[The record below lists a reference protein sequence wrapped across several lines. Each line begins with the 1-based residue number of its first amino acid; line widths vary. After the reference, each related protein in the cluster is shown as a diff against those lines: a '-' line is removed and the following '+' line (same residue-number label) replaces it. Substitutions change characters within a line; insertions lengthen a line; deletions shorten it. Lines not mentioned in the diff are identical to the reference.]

1 MTTAIALSAAEL
13 AELASCETV
22 IEHGLKVFQAV
33 GVALITIREKRLYR
47 AEFTTFEAYCAA
59 RWGFSDRQALRLMS
73 AAEVVNNLIETRPIG
88 RVLPDETPPIGGVL
102 PANEAQ
108 VRPLTTLSPDQQRA
122 AWQQAVETA
131 PNGKVTGAHV
141 EQVAQQFKPTNSHRS
156 GVRFDGEGAEPDLDE
171 NGLPL
176 TGRRD
181 ADVDE
186 DDGIIGVGDTI
197 QYLGQTYTVRAS
209 GSKVWLDVPS
219 RHPLRSEGLDPEDV
233 ILIERAPARS
243 AAPRMPAVDAS
254 TPPSTDSS
262 SIKPLTPKIVEAMT
276 KLHGAGWMFERKWGY
291 VYLEH
296 DLMATGMIERKSD
309 ARMEFYVH
317 LTPKGC
323 RIIEREEIPVA
334 PFNPTERLI
343 PVVDGMRIDESHP
356 VGFNG
361 LYATDEAIGYGKAT
375 CSTCGTTSN
384 AWTPIPAGQWRCRCG
399 ETTNDDQMQ
408 IVGKDEYD
416 LEQRMAKSRQ
426 KPKTNYAAPASGV
439 DQRDLCQTP
448 PYAID
453 PLLPYVSSALHVWE
467 PAYGEGLL
475 TEALYDSGFKTVITG
490 DIQTG
495 ENFFEYTPDAWD
507 VIVTNPPFSLKYRW
521 LERCYA
527 LEKPFALLMP
537 LEVLGAKSAQ
547 VLFRQHGINVI
558 FLSDRVDFK
567 MPNLGWDGS
576 GAQFPVAW
584 FCWGLPIAEQMVF
597 ADIEEAKRAFK
608 AGGAS

>member
-33 GVALITIREKRLYR
+33 GLALITIREKRLYR
-47 AEFTTFEAYCAA
+47 ADFTTFEAYCAA
-59 RWGFSDRQALRLMS
+59 RWGFTDNYALRLMRG
-73 AAEVVNNLIETRPIG
+73 AEVVNNLTETLPIG
-88 RVLPDETPPIGGVL
+88 RVL

-108 VRPLTTLSPDQQRA
+108 VRPLITLPPDVQRE

-131 PNGKVTGAHV
+131 PNGKITGAHV
-141 EQVAQQFKPTNSHRS
+141 EQVAQQFKPINSRPA
-156 GVRFDGEGAEPDLDE
+156 GVRPASEGAEPDLDE

-176 TGRRD
+176 DLQPTTIIDRVHMAERKRIAEQTETED
-181 ADVDE
+181 DE
-186 DDGIIGVGDTI
+186 DIIGVGDTI

-233 ILIERAPARS
+233 ILIERAPSRS
-243 AAPRMPAVDAS
+243 AAPRLPIP
-254 TPPSTDSS
+254 TPP
-262 SIKPLTPKIVEAMT
+262 ET
-276 KLHGAGWMFERKWGY
+276 KL
-291 VYLEH
+291 
-296 DLMATGMIERKSD
+296 T
-309 ARMEFYVH
+309 
-317 LTPKGC
+317 
-323 RIIEREEIPVA
+323 A
-334 PFNPTERLI
+334 PI
-343 PVVDGMRIDESHP
+343 PVVDDMPINESHP
-356 VGFNG
+356 VGFEG
-361 LYATDEAIGYGKAT
+361 LYATPEAIGYGRAT
-375 CSTCGTTSN
+375 CSACNLTSN
-384 AWTPIPAGQWRCRCG
+384 AWTPVRAGQWRCRCG

-453 PLLPYVSSALHVWE
+453 PLLPYISSALHVWE

-527 LEKPFALLMP
+527 LGKPFALLMP

-608 AGGAS
+608 AEIGGAS

>member
-141 EQVAQQFKPTNSHRS
+141 EQVAQQFKPTTSQRS

-181 ADVDE
+181 ADEDDE
-186 DDGIIGVGDTI
+186 DSDVIGVGDTV
-197 QYLGQTYTVRAS
+197 QYLGQQYTVRAS

-243 AAPRMPAVDAS
+243 VAPRLPVP
-254 TPPSTDSS
+254 TPPET
-262 SIKPLTPKIVEAMT
+262 KPT
-276 KLHGAGWMFERKWGY
+276 
-291 VYLEH
+291 
-296 DLMATGMIERKSD
+296 
-309 ARMEFYVH
+309 
-317 LTPKGC
+317 
-323 RIIEREEIPVA
+323 A
-334 PFNPTERLI
+334 PI
-343 PVVDGMRIDESHP
+343 PVVDDMPINESHP
-356 VGFNG
+356 VGFDG

-375 CSTCGTTSN
+375 CSACGTTSN
-384 AWTPIPAGQWRCRCG
+384 GWTPIPAGQWKCRCG

-416 LEQRMAKSRQ
+416 LDQRVTKSRQ

-453 PLLPYVSSALHVWE
+453 PLLPYISSALRVWE

-527 LEKPFALLMP
+527 LGKPFALLMP

-584 FCWGLPIAEQMVF
+584 FCWGLEIPEQMTF

-608 AGGAS
+608 AEVAS

>member
-47 AEFTTFEAYCAA
+47 AEFATFEAYCAA
-59 RWGFSDRQALRLMS
+59 RWGFTDERARLLMRG
-73 AAEVVNNLIETRPIG
+73 AEVAENIAK
-88 RVLPDETPPIGGVL
+88 TPTMVGVL
-102 PANEAQ
+102 PASERQ
-108 VRPLTTLSPDQQRA
+108 VRPLIGLTPDQQRA

-141 EQVAQQFKPTNSHRS
+141 EQVAQQFKPTTSHRS

-181 ADVDE
+181 ADDDE
-186 DDGIIGVGDTI
+186 DSDVIGVGDTV
-197 QYLGQTYTVRAS
+197 QYLGQQYTVRAS

-243 AAPRMPAVDAS
+243 VAPRLPVLVPPA
-254 TPPSTDSS
+254 
-262 SIKPLTPKIVEAMT
+262 K
-276 KLHGAGWMFERKWGY
+276 
-291 VYLEH
+291 
-296 DLMATGMIERKSD
+296 
-309 ARMEFYVH
+309 
-317 LTPKGC
+317 
-323 RIIEREEIPVA
+323 
-334 PFNPTERLI
+334 PTERLI
-343 PVVDGMRIDESHP
+343 PVVDGMKISESHP
-356 VGFNG
+356 VGFDG

-375 CSTCGTTSN
+375 CSACGTTN
-384 AWTPIPAGQWRCRCG
+384 NGWTPIPAGQWKCRCG

-416 LEQRMAKSRQ
+416 LDQRVTKSRQ

-453 PLLPYVSSALHVWE
+453 PLLPYISSALHVWE

-527 LEKPFALLMP
+527 LGKPFALLMP

-584 FCWGLPIAEQMVF
+584 FCWGLPLAEQMVF

-608 AGGAS
+608 AEIGGTA